1 MPRFDEEENNKL
13 NKNIGKIINGITAQ
27 LQLYEKNLKEL
38 KKLNLE
44 NNIHNIIKSNL
55 EQALVEKA
63 KEYTRKFKIN
73 KELYKKKYKDLVGE
87 EDPNFEINPYMKEEE
102 NIQKENFLMTDNSQ
116 HILKKRDNELN
127 LLLNS
132 VQDLAGI
139 FKDMQSLVM
148 EQGSILDR
156 IDYNID
162 IASTNVVKGKNSL
175 IKANE
180 YHKNNC
186 FRNIII
192 VLIVCIFIE
201 AFMLIF
207 KFIK

>member
-73 KELYKKKYKDLVGE
+73 QELYKKKYKDLVGE
-87 EDPNFEINPYMKEEE
+87 DDTINEINTFMKEEE

-186 FRNIII
+186 FRNVII

>member
-73 KELYKKKYKDLVGE
+73 QELYKKKYKDLVGE
-87 EDPNFEINPYMKEEE
+87 DDPNLEINPYMKEEE